1 MDVLYVDVHLV
12 FHFRTV
18 YMHRGRVN
26 NSVSATIHTA
36 PIQRA
41 VSLKLLVAGEN
52 WSQIWI
58 CREKVLQV
66 QTNALQ
72 FYACCRKIFKVS
84 RAMS

>member
-1 MDVLYVDVHLV
+1 
-12 FHFRTV
+12 
-18 YMHRGRVN
+18 MHGGRVN

-66 QTNALQ
+66 QTNTLQ